1 MIDMYQIENLVFEGG
16 GIKCYAYI
24 PALKNLLQYFPK
36 FLKQIKGYAGTSA
49 GSIIATFLC
58 LDTDL
63 DEITEIIKN
72 FSEVEI
78 ISNSYFNF
86 FWNIYYLFYRFGM
99 NSNQVLEELLKKTIR
114 DRWFEITSIKD
125 YDPTFYDIKDWLN
138 KDLIITSSNINTQGL
153 VYFSSSTTPNVPVYK
168 AVLSSCCIPGIF
180 NPVRYDFNPDK
191 SSRHYLVDGG
201 LILNYPIFVFD
212 SLDPYYSFKT
222 DFVNKKTLG
231 FVIIT
236 NNDMLNERKIENF
249 TNFSF
254 NIINILSK
262 QIAKNYMKENDWDRT
277 IQIFT
282 KHYEISDLNLDNK
295 IKDLDSNGKESINN
309 FIKNN

>member
-1 MIDMYQIENLVFEGG
+1 MLDMYQIENLVFEGG

-72 FSEVEI
+72 FSKVEI
-78 ISNSYFNF
+78 ISNSYFKF

-99 NSNQVLEELLKKTIR
+99 NSNQVLEELLKKAIR
-114 DRWFEITSIKD
+114 DRWCEITSIKD
-125 YDPTFYDIKDWLN
+125 YDPTFYDIKDLLN

-153 VYFSSSTTPNVPVYK
+153 VYFSSISTPKVPIYK
-168 AVLSSCCIPGIF
+168 AILSSCCIPGIF
-180 NPVRYDFNPDK
+180 NPVKYDFNPDK
-191 SSRHYLVDGG
+191 SCKHYLVDGG

-212 SLDPYYSFKT
+212 SLDPYHSFKT
-222 DFVNKKTLG
+222 ESVNKKTLG
-231 FVIIT
+231 FAIIT
-236 NNDMLNERKIENF
+236 NSDMLNERKIENF
-249 TNFSF
+249 TNFSL
-254 NIINILSK
+254 NIISILST
-262 QIAKNYMKENDWDRT
+262 QIAKIYMKENDWDRT
-277 IQIFT
+277 IKIFT

-295 IKDLDSNGKESINN
+295 RKDLDRNGMESINY